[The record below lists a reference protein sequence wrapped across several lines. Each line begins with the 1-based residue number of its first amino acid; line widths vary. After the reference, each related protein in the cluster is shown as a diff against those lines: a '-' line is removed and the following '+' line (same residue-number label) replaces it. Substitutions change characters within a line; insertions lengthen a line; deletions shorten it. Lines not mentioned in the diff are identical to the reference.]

1 MENVKGFKNLTPEQ
15 QNLLIATNT
24 KHKAGVGTEYKDGL
38 TPVKVVPMSPVRN
51 KIKVWFKN
59 GSWLYYLP
67 DGSWY

>member
-38 TPVKVVPMSPVRN
+38 TPVKVVPDYNRLR
-51 KIKVWFKN
+51 VWFKN
-59 GSWLYYLP
+59 GIWLYYTK